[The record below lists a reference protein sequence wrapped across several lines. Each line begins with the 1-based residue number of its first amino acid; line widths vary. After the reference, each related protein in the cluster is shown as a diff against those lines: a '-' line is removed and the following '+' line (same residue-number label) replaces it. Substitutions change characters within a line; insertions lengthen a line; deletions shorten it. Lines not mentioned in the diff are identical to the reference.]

1 MQQHEHR
8 KFKGVPELKQ
18 SKQKEQ
24 AVAFYAQHNVTGA
37 LETLLN
43 TMYLEAPED
52 VYGYMV
58 SNLLKCEFEDY
69 YYIIIQL
76 FAIVSIW
83 HLWCETECMTTFA

>member
-8 KFKGVPELKQ
+8 QFKGVPELKQ
-18 SKQKEQ
+18 SEQKEQ

-69 YYIIIQL
+69 YYITIQL
-76 FAIVSIW
+76 FAIVSICGVK
-83 HLWCETECMTTFA
+83 LNA